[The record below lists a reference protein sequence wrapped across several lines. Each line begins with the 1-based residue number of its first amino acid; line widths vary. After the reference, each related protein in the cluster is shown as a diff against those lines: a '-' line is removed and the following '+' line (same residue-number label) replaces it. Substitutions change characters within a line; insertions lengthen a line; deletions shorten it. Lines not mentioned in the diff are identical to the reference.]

1 MFQVSCRRV
10 CGLLGLH
17 RSTYH
22 YRPQDRPDAPLAAAL
37 RTQAKRRRRW
47 GYRRLLLLL
56 RREGWTGNHK
66 RVYRVYRQEHL
77 QIPHRRKRRR
87 SKERGRQP
95 MPAAALNQRWSMDF
109 MSDQL
114 ADGRRIRV
122 LNVLDDFSR
131 RCLASEVDTSL
142 PGLRVCRVL
151 DVLVKSH
158 GLPISLL
165 LDNGPE
171 FSGKALDEW
180 AYRHSV
186 RLDFIAPGK
195 PTQNPYVESFNGKI
209 RDECLN
215 EHWFSNMADARRTLE
230 LWRQDYN
237 TVRPHS
243 GLNNLT
249 PEQFAA
255 QHHKPGQPPIGA
267 TRKTI
272 LLS

>member
-1 MFQVSCRRV
+1 MNHLQGMFQVSCRRV

-56 RREGWTGNHK
+56 RREGWTDNHK
-66 RVYRVYRQEHL
+66 RIYRVYRQEHL

-95 MPAAALNQRWSMDF
+95 MPATALNQRWSMDF

-142 PGLRVCRVL
+142 PGLRVCRVRGGPWNSDSYVRWTQPL
-151 DVLVKSH
+151 HGRIRSH
-158 GLPISLL
+158 G
-165 LDNGPE
+165 N
-171 FSGKALDEW
+171 
-180 AYRHSV
+180 
-186 RLDFIAPGK
+186 
-195 PTQNPYVESFNGKI
+195 PT
-209 RDECLN
+209 
-215 EHWFSNMADARRTLE
+215 
-230 LWRQDYN
+230 
-237 TVRPHS
+237 
-243 GLNNLT
+243 
-249 PEQFAA
+249 
-255 QHHKPGQPPIGA
+255 
-267 TRKTI
+267 
-272 LLS
+272 

>member
-1 MFQVSCRRV
+1 MFQVSYRRV
-10 CGLLGLH
+10 CGLLGRH

-22 YRPQDRPDAPLAAAL
+22 YRPQDRLDAPLAAAL
-37 RTQAKRRRRW
+37 RGQAKRRRRW
-47 GYRRLLLLL
+47 GYRRLMVLL
-56 RREGWTGNHK
+56 RREGWTDNHK
-66 RVYRVYRQEHL
+66 RICRVYRQEHL
-77 QIPHRRKRRR
+77 QISHRRKRRR

-95 MPAAALNQRWSMDF
+95 MPATALNQRWSMDF

-122 LNVLDDFSR
+122 LNILDDFSR

-151 DVLVKSH
+151 DELVTRH
-158 GLPISLL
+158 GSPISLL
-165 LDNGPE
+165 VDNGPE

-180 AYRHSV
+180 AYRHGV

-215 EHWFSNMADARRTLE
+215 EHWFSCMADARRTLE
-230 LWRQDYN
+230 IWRQDYN

-243 GLNNLT
+243 RLNDLT
-249 PEQFAA
+249 PEQFAR
-255 QHHKPGQPPIGA
+255 QHHKPGQLPIGA
-267 TRKTI
+267 ARKTES
-272 LLS
+272 LS